1 MLTRYDL
8 LPVRVDQ
15 AIRQAAIL
23 GAFPPGWRF
32 VRSRRHSGNTGRY
45 SLRTAPVYEDLQ
57 RHGRSLGDLP
67 YLVQR

>member
-8 LPVRVDQ
+8 LPICVDQ

-23 GAFPPGWRF
+23 GSFTPVGASSAQGGAQ
-32 VRSRRHSGNTGRY
+32 VTLAAITYAQRSVH
-45 SLRTAPVYEDLQ
+45 EDLQ

-67 YLVQR
+67 YLVQ